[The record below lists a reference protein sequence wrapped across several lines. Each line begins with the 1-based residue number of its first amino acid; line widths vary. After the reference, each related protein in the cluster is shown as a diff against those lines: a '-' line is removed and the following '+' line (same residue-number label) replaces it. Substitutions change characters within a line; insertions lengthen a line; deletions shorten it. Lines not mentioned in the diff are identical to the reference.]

1 MKVLAA
7 GVAVATTLIVTM
19 VSVSNGRP
27 ADDVRWFDDPFAVAP
42 SPAVE
47 RALLT
52 PTLTRVPTTLSPASF
67 TRTASMAPTRA
78 LGARGIEVDALDAV
92 INRYCGQCHNPTM
105 KRGNLVLR
113 GYSLDTLMSNL
124 ALSEKMIRKL
134 RAEMMP
140 PPGSRRP
147 QGDTL
152 LALVETM
159 EQMID
164 NAGPINPGSRVFQR
178 LNRPEYER
186 VVTDLL
192 GVHINSADYLPL
204 DTKSANFDNIS
215 DAQSLSTTLLDSYL
229 NAAAAVSRMA
239 VGDRN
244 AAPSQTTY
252 RTSPFTSQ
260 HPWDHVEGTPYGTR
274 GGHRRAPHVPRGR

>member
-7 GVAVATTLIVTM
+7 GAVVATALIVTI

-27 ADDVRWFDDPFAVAP
+27 ADDVRWSNIDVSTSLYPATSLGASHPFAYGMAQPP

-47 RALLT
+47 RALLSRAST
-52 PTLTRVPTTLSPASF
+52 PIPTVLTSTSF

-78 LGARGIEVDALDAV
+78 LGARGISIDALDAV
-92 INRYCGQCHNPTM
+92 INRYCGQCHNQTM

-113 GYSLDTLMSNL
+113 DYSLDTIMVNR

-147 QGDTL
+147 KGDTL

-159 EQMID
+159 ESLID
-164 NAGPINPGSRVFQR
+164 NAEPINPGSRVFQR

-186 VVTDLL
+186 VVSDLL
-192 GVHINSADYLPL
+192 GVAINAGDYLPL

-215 DAQSLSTTLLDSYL
+215 DAQALSATLLDAYL

-244 AAPSQTTY
+244 AAPKQTTY
-252 RTSPFTSQ
+252 RTSPFT
-260 HPWDHVEGTPYGTR
+260 
-274 GGHRRAPHVPRGR
+274 